1 LISEGCILNAK
12 EINHSVIGIRSRIGD
27 GTIIKNSYIMKRF
40 LSEYRRYEFRQNNK
54 ILIGIGENCFISNT
68 IVDKKLQI
76 EMMFISMV
84 ENI

>member
-1 LISEGCILNAK
+1 MGPLLRILILW
-12 EINHSVIGIRSRIGD
+12 
-27 GTIIKNSYIMKRF
+27 KRF

-68 IVDKKLQI
+68 IVDKNCRM